1 MIRRFIINL
10 TRGELMKSDDRK
22 YVFVGNRYWVL
33 EQMINLQLD
42 IICIFAVKN
51 SYLEKELEARSI
63 DYTSVCEKSE
73 LINQL
78 SRLQY
83 DILVS
88 NGCPYILPIS
98 ELKKTCQL
106 FINVHPSL
114 LPDLKGK
121 NPINGAI
128 LFGHEHGVTCHF
140 MNDGIDTGDIISQI
154 KIDNAQNIPLP
165 LLYQLS
171 FIAEGKVFRK
181 AYERD
186 FKAENVNVD
195 QNGDIYYSR
204 QERDRV
210 ILFNEDVSEIERKVK
225 AFALPGSYAYFVLQ
239 NEKFHVRNITE
250 ISSNEISTW
259 YEKNNDG
266 DILVNYNS
274 SLLVKYKEALLLLD
288 LEESTSSI
296 EKNSIYCDDYSDCQ
310 TSFSER
316 S

>member
-1 MIRRFIINL
+1 
-10 TRGELMKSDDRK
+10 MKSDNRK

-33 EQMINLQLD
+33 EQMLNLQLD

-51 SYLEKELEARSI
+51 SYLEKELESRSI

-78 SRLQY
+78 SRLRY
-83 DILVS
+83 DILIS

-98 ELKKTCQL
+98 ELKKTSQI

-186 FKAENVNVD
+186 FKAEQVNVD

-204 QERDRV
+204 QERDKV

-225 AFALPGSYAYFVLQ
+225 AFALPGLYAYFVIQ

-259 YEKNNDG
+259 YENNNDG
-266 DILVNYNS
+266 DILVS
-274 SLLVKYKEALLLLD
+274 DEWDLIIKYKEKLLILNIV
-288 LEESTSSI
+288 ESTCAITQNNIMSVH
-296 EKNSIYCDDYSDCQ
+296 
-310 TSFSER
+310 TSV
-316 S
+316 

>member
-1 MIRRFIINL
+1 
-10 TRGELMKSDDRK
+10 MKSDNRK

-33 EQMINLQLD
+33 EQMLNLQLD

-51 SYLEKELEARSI
+51 SYLEKELESRSI

-78 SRLQY
+78 SRLRY
-83 DILVS
+83 DILIS

-98 ELKKTCQL
+98 ELKKTSQI

-225 AFALPGSYAYFVLQ
+225 AFALPGLYAYFVIQ

-266 DILVNYNS
+266 DILVSDEWN
-274 SLLVKYKEALLLLD
+274 LIIKYKGKLLILNIV
-288 LEESTSSI
+288 ESTYAI
-296 EKNSIYCDDYSDCQ
+296 AKNNIIYVD
-310 TSFSER
+310 TSV
-316 S
+316 

>member
-1 MIRRFIINL
+1 
-10 TRGELMKSDDRK
+10 MKSDNRK

-33 EQMINLQLD
+33 EQMLNLQLD

-51 SYLEKELEARSI
+51 SYLEKELESRSI

-78 SRLQY
+78 SRLRY
-83 DILVS
+83 DILIS

-98 ELKKTCQL
+98 ELKKTSQI

-186 FKAENVNVD
+186 FKAEQVNVD

-225 AFALPGSYAYFVLQ
+225 AFALPGLYAYFVIQ

-266 DILVNYNS
+266 DILVSDEWN
-274 SLLVKYKEALLLLD
+274 LIIKYKGKLLILNIV
-288 LEESTSSI
+288 ESTYAI
-296 EKNSIYCDDYSDCQ
+296 AKNNIIYVD
-310 TSFSER
+310 TSV
-316 S
+316 